1 MMGKSSG
8 NTRCQTF
15 PGLLIDHVQDPKW
28 HPILSS
34 GLHEIVAP
42 DMLRE
47 ERLQPDNRAIIEPQ
61 TTSFRLFLRDFQ
73 PLSVPDPFHAFV
85 IDDPAL
91 ILQQGSYSA
100 VTVPSVLAGQI
111 NDPCGQIFFIIGW
124 TFMVSLR

>member
-1 MMGKSSG
+1 MMGKFSG
-8 NTRCQTF
+8 HSRGKALTRI
-15 PGLLIDHVQDPKW
+15 LIDHVQDPKW

-47 ERLQPDNRAIIEPQ
+47 ERLQPDNRTIIEPQ

-91 ILQQGSYSA
+91 ILQQGSYPAVA
-100 VTVPSVLAGQI
+100 VTSVLAGQI
-111 NDPCGQIFFIIGW
+111 NDPCSQIFFIIGW